1 MQCRREVEHLASKF
15 LFQGY
20 LEVHRTGQGQ
30 ADPDTVENV
39 PVGEHS
45 NIQIRLDDV
54 VKLSLLLIPER
65 GNINALETI
74 EKFNQYFLALMHQN
88 SIGSEYI

>member
-45 NIQIRLDDV
+45 NIQVGLDDV

-65 GNINALETI
+65 GILFLLKLLESIINT
-74 EKFNQYFLALMHQN
+74 FWP
-88 SIGSEYI
+88 

>member
-65 GNINALETI
+65 GILFLLKLLESIINT
-74 EKFNQYFLALMHQN
+74 FWP
-88 SIGSEYI
+88 

>member
-39 PVGEHS
+39 PVWEHS
-45 NIQIRLDDV
+45 NIQVGLDDV

-65 GNINALETI
+65 GILFLLKLLESIINT
-74 EKFNQYFLALMHQN
+74 FWP
-88 SIGSEYI
+88 

>member
-1 MQCRREVEHLASKF
+1 MQVSF

-65 GNINALETI
+65 GILFLLKLLESIINT
-74 EKFNQYFLALMHQN
+74 FWP
-88 SIGSEYI
+88 